1 MANTFDACAGI
12 YGGHLDA
19 ADIGSAFTLRPAAVM
34 LVTETGR
41 TDESNSPK
49 RLRGAGHAAGA
60 RGSGKCGAV

>member
-19 ADIGSAFTLRPAAVM
+19 ADIGSAFTLRLAAVM

-41 TDESNSPK
+41 N
-49 RLRGAGHAAGA
+49 R
-60 RGSGKCGAV
+60 